1 MSFGYLSYVAINRR
15 SKRLQLSFV
24 SEMVAGASALAVK
37 TRAVRRTEK
46 ITLRA
51 HANYTPP
58 HSCPPRQEKR
68 LRMALSP
75 EMVVA
80 QLFVSRAARNTAE
93 TAP

>member
-1 MSFGYLSYVAINRR
+1 MAINRR
-15 SKRLQLSFV
+15 NKRLQLALV
-24 SEMVAGASALAVK
+24 SEMLAWAFTLAIK

-46 ITLRA
+46 INTPCPCKL
-51 HANYTPP
+51 HPP